1 MNMEAIKEKEVNIFR
16 NGRSRAVRIPAEFEI
31 EGDSV
36 LMSQDENGV
45 IHIRPKQKKMTLV
58 EVLDWL
64 AEQEPFDERMPEIED
79 PPPEPFDLGHK
90 R

>member
-1 MNMEAIKEKEVNIFR
+1 MAAVIEKEVSVFN
-16 NGRSRAVRIPAEFEI
+16 NGRSRAVRIPSDFQL

-36 LMSQDENGV
+36 LMSQDEDGV
-45 IHIRPKQKKMTLV
+45 IHIRPKKPKKSLL

-64 AEQEPFDERMPEIED
+64 AQQEPFEERMPEIED
-79 PPPEPFDLGHK
+79 YPPEPVDLGK